1 MHQSMQLRVCLQN
14 SSDSKYTL
22 HTWPPDK
29 SKTANLPAEIAFKP
43 IFHHLSLSSCVLSS
57 NVDTLL
63 SGTGSMAAAGSPESS
78 FINMH
83 ARETHVITNIDS
95 IKNENH

>member
-29 SKTANLPAEIAFKP
+29 SKTANLPAEIP
-43 IFHHLSLSSCVLSS
+43 IIISEIQKKASS
-57 NVDTLL
+57 
-63 SGTGSMAAAGSPESS
+63 
-78 FINMH
+78 
-83 ARETHVITNIDS
+83 
-95 IKNENH
+95 